1 MNRLVLLAFLF
12 LFGATA
18 AHAQYAGSFA
28 RFGFGARA
36 ISMGGALTADV
47 FSGASPYHNPALAP
61 ALPTQALEV
70 SAALMTFDR
79 QLQHLQFGTPL
90 RPRAGIAGGIV
101 HGGVTGIDGRDGS
114 GYHTEDYATNE
125 YAFFLAFGIRI
136 SERVAGGI
144 GMRLYRADLFEGVSP
159 PTSLGVSLGL
169 TGKVTDD
176 LAIGLAVDDLL
187 AKYDYDTSD
196 VLGSGG
202 GAGTDRFPVR
212 VRAGASYRVAGGRGV
227 INAEVET
234 QVQTT
239 EVASITGIGSTVGLP
254 SPEVTSEELRFSDVQ
269 FRIGGE
275 LWLAEPFAV
284 RVGYDRLGAGQFG
297 EAVPSVG
304 FALRQQLGD
313 LDAQIDYAAVLEP
326 FATGTMHVLTLHL
339 EL

>member
-1 MNRLVLLAFLF
+1 MNRLVLLVCL
-12 LFGATA
+12 LLGATS

-114 GYHTEDYATNE
+114 GYHTEDYSTNE
-125 YAFFLAFGIRI
+125 YAFFLAFGTRI
-136 SERVAGGI
+136 SERIAGGI
-144 GMRLYRADLFEGVSP
+144 GLRLYRADLFEGVSP
-159 PTSLGVSLGL
+159 PTSLGLSLGL

-176 LAIGLAVDDLL
+176 LALGLAVDDLL

-196 VLGSGG
+196 VLGSGAG
-202 GAGTDRFPVR
+202 GGTDRFPVR

-234 QVQTT
+234 QMQTT
-239 EVASITGIGSTVGLP
+239 EATSVTDIGTTVGLP
-254 SPEVTSEELRFSDVQ
+254 TPEVMREELRLSSLQ
-269 FRIGGE
+269 FRVGGE
-275 LWLAEPFAV
+275 YWLAQPFAV
-284 RVGYDRLGAGQFG
+284 RLGYDRLGAGQFG

-313 LDAQIDYAAVLEP
+313 LNAQIDYAAVLEP